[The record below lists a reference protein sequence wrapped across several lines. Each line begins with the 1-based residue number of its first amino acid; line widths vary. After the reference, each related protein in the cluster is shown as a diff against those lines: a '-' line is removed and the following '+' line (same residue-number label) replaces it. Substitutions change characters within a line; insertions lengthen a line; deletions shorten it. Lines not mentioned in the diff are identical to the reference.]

1 MAEVTAQLVKQLR
14 ERTGAGMM
22 ECKKALDSTSGDLE
36 KAIDELRKRGAA
48 SADKKASRSA
58 LQGSVGTLI
67 AGDAAVIVEI
77 NCESDF
83 VARTDDFQALVANV
97 AAQVAESNP
106 ADVAALGA
114 LPYLGDPSVTVLE
127 AVKQKIA
134 KLGENM
140 VIARFARLTSTGATA
155 FGSYIHAGSQL
166 GVLLEVQAATAA
178 GAANPEVQEL
188 VKDLAMQVAAA
199 DPKFVRR
206 EEVGADVLE
215 RERAIARD
223 RAKNENKPEKIWDRI
238 IDGRIEKFYEEVCL
252 LEQPFIKENSVS
264 ITELV
269 KQKSAKV
276 GEPLTVTRFVR
287 FKVGETAVAGT
298 AE

>member
-67 AGDAAVIVEI
+67 AGDAAVILEI

-114 LPYLGDPSVTVLE
+114 LPYAGDPSVTVLE

-140 VIARFARLTSTGATA
+140 VIARFARLTSSGSTA

-178 GAANPEVQEL
+178 GAAHPEVQEL

-206 EEVGADVLE
+206 EEVAADVLE

-264 ITELV
+264 ITEIV

-276 GEPLTVTRFVR
+276 GEALTVTRFVR
-287 FKVGETAVAGT
+287 FKVGETAVAGA

>member
-1 MAEVTAQLVKQLR
+1 
-14 ERTGAGMM
+14 
-22 ECKKALDSTSGDLE
+22 
-36 KAIDELRKRGAA
+36 
-48 SADKKASRSA
+48 
-58 LQGSVGTLI
+58 
-67 AGDAAVIVEI
+67 
-77 NCESDF
+77 
-83 VARTDDFQALVANV
+83 
-97 AAQVAESNP
+97 
-106 ADVAALGA
+106 
-114 LPYLGDPSVTVLE
+114 VTVLE

-140 VIARFARLTSTGATA
+140 VIARFARLTSAGSTA

-178 GAANPEVQEL
+178 GAAHPEVQEL

-206 EEVGADVLE
+206 EEVGADVLD

-276 GEPLTVTRFVR
+276 GEALTVVRFVR
-287 FKVGETAVAGT
+287 FKVGETAVAGA

>member
-67 AGDAAVIVEI
+67 AGDVAVIVEI

-83 VARTDDFQALVANV
+83 VARTDDFQALVASV
-97 AAQVAESNP
+97 AAQVAESDP

-114 LPYLGDPSVTVLE
+114 LPYSGDPSVSVLE

-140 VIARFARLTSTGATA
+140 VIARFGRLTSSGSTA

-166 GVLLEVQAATAA
+166 GVLLEVEAATAA

-215 RERAIARD
+215 RERGIARD

>member
-1 MAEVTAQLVKQLR
+1 M
-14 ERTGAGMM
+14 
-22 ECKKALDSTSGDLE
+22 E

-58 LQGSVGTLI
+58 LQGSIGTTI
-67 AGDAAVIVEI
+67 SAASDVAVIVEI

-83 VARTDDFQALVANV
+83 VARTDDFQTLVANV
-97 AAQVAESNP
+97 ASQIAANNP
-106 ADVAALGA
+106 ADVAALSA
-114 LPYLGDPSVTVLE
+114 QPYVADPSVTVSE

-140 VIARFARLTSTGATA
+140 VIARFARLTATGATA

-166 GVLLEVQAATAA
+166 GVLLEITAATAA
-178 GAANPEVQEL
+178 GAASPEVQEL

-199 DPKFVRR
+199 DPKYVRR
-206 EEVGADVLE
+206 EEVDADVLE

-223 RAKNENKPEKIWDRI
+223 RAKNDNKPEKIWDRI
-238 IDGRIEKFYEEVCL
+238 VEGRIEKFYEEVCL

-264 ITELV
+264 ISEIV

-287 FKVGETAVAGT
+287 FKVGETAAAGA

>member
-67 AGDAAVIVEI
+67 AGDTAVIVEI

-83 VARTDDFQALVANV
+83 VARTDDFQTLVANV

-106 ADVAALGA
+106 ADVAALSA
-114 LPYLGDPSVTVLE
+114 LPYAGDSSVTVLE

-140 VIARFARLTSTGATA
+140 VIARFARLTSAGSTA

-178 GAANPEVQEL
+178 GAAHPEVQEL

-206 EEVGADVLE
+206 EEVGADVLD

-276 GEPLTVTRFVR
+276 GEALTVVRFVR
-287 FKVGETAVAGT
+287 FKVGETAVAGA